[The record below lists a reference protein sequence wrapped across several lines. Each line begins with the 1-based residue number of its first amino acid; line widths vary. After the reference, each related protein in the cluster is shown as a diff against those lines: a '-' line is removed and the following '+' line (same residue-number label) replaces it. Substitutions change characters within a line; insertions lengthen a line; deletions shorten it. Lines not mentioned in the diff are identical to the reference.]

1 MFNVVKRFLFF
12 FFSPFFSRRT
22 PSVPGLTFPTSR
34 KTSSSLPSPRSP
46 PCSPS
51 STRTTATFSAWAS
64 RRKASRAKTAA
75 TNKTASHLP
84 VALRFISCFVFFF
97 FFNPYLVWSGKCQG
111 LSQVLSVL
119 QKRKASTPRKKRRKR
134 RRRVKRWNEG
144 SVCFCLY
151 AGADSRNKP

>member
-1 MFNVVKRFLFF
+1 MFNVVKRFFF
-12 FFSPFFSRRT
+12 FFSPFLFTKDAFRARSDL
-22 PSVPGLTFPTSR
+22 PDLSEDELVPAEPAKSSVLSFKHKNDSDLFGLGFEEKSV
-34 KTSSSLPSPRSP
+34 KSKDSSDEQDGKSSS
-46 PCSPS
+46 CS
-51 STRTTATFSAWAS
+51 TTFHFLF
-64 RRKASRAKTAA
+64 R
-75 TNKTASHLP
+75 
-84 VALRFISCFVFFF
+84 FFF